1 MAGSWKKSW
10 MVRSYPDAVAQ
21 VLKRM
26 PSVYEDGCRDGV
38 IGWVGRTFTHQR
50 KDFKP
55 KPPRLSVDKGT
66 RMVFQHDLVN
76 PVTYT
81 VDLEQEDDQT
91 RIKVEVKASGSGREG
106 GAGEVVVAIFY
117 TLTKA
122 LEPIQD

>member
-1 MAGSWKKSW
+1 MVGCLKHSWSG
-10 MVRSYPDAVAQ
+10 RAYPGAVAQ

-26 PSVYEDGCRDGV
+26 PSVYEGGCRDGI
-38 IGWVGRTFTHQR
+38 IGWVGRTYTHQR

-55 KPPRLSVDKGT
+55 KPPRLAVDKET

-76 PVTYT
+76 PITYT
-81 VDLEQEDDQT
+81 DDLEQEDNQT
-91 RIKVEVKASGSGREG
+91 RIKVEVKASGTAREG
-106 GAGEVVVAIFY
+106 DAGEVVVAIFY